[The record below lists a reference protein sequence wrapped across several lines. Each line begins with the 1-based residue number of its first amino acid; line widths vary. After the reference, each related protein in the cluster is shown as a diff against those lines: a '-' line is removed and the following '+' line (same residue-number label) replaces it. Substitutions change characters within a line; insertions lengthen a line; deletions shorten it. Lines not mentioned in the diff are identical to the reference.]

1 MVRLFDRNMFIML
14 LAIMIGVIII
24 TFFVADIVNRSTLD
38 ELQNVHE
45 VEIKDIQSKNENF
58 TSSFIK
64 STVILDQAREDR
76 AFGSYHFDLAFLW
89 YQSALV
95 EKNSSNFE
103 LYKIRGIDN
112 CTNAMPKY
120 QNAHDNFDQAKT
132 YFNDTKSYTTFSKY
146 LEVLD
151 IYVDLTGSGSRLML
165 LRYNASNYLKILTEN
180 LILDVENNTVVYME
194 NVTDILE
201 LFNETLILIEEET
214 EIYEEH
220 KEEIDEYEFFDEI
233 R

>member
-1 MVRLFDRNMFIML
+1 MARLFDRNMFIML
-14 LAIMIGVIII
+14 SAIMIGVIII
-24 TFFVADIVNRSTLD
+24 IFFVADIVNRSTLD
-38 ELQNVHE
+38 TLQNVHE

-58 TSSFIK
+58 TSSFIR

-76 AFGSYHFDLAFLW
+76 AFGNYHFDLAFLW
-89 YQSALV
+89 YQSTLS

-103 LYKIRGIDN
+103 LYKTRAVNN

-120 QNAHDNFDQAKT
+120 QNAHDNFDEAKSW
-132 YFNDTKSYTTFSKY
+132 FNATKSYTTFPKY

-151 IYVDLTGSGSRLML
+151 IYVNLTGSGSRLMM
-165 LRYNASNYLKILTEN
+165 LRYNASEYLKYLTEN
-180 LILDVENNTVVYME
+180 LIMDVENGTVIYME

-201 LFNETLILIEEET
+201 LFNETLILIGEET
-214 EIYEEH
+214 ETYEEYQD
-220 KEEIDEYEFFDEI
+220 EIDEYEFFDEI